1 MIKHR
6 HIVSL
11 LAGVAITMVSPA
23 PLEAATTLAE
33 LQNELTHYSKQG
45 EDALTFRTAGCRAM
59 VLADSQGSIGAVLI
73 HSITRRNSPEALVRM
88 MSNLITHGERPV
100 LRFSEDK
107 HSAMLIYPEICKREA
122 GNRKDMV
129 SARRLTVLH
138 NIFSNSHG
146 SCTPYRWHES
156 GISFRLNQSSGQ
168 LLCEI
173 TPDMSATIVEY
184 VEIRLPRDARSA
196 LVPAITGHDHGPR
209 ADARQ
214 LRMLSASLGGATVI
228 SNHPADATFLT
239 RKTNVFCL
247 GTQTRLQEANTQRTN
262 ANHYIF
268 PSLRF
273 PNTSVDTPTPETYT
287 DTPQGEQ
294 ASSTPSDTPSDTPS
308 AEPSAPAVPMPTPEE
323 ARREYIRRLQEM

>member
-1 MIKHR
+1 MIKLR
-6 HIVSL
+6 HIVSF

-33 LQNELTHYSKQG
+33 LQNELTHCSKQG
-45 EDALTFRTAGCRAM
+45 EDALTFRTQGCRAM
-59 VLADSQGSIGAVLI
+59 VLADNQGTIGAVLI
-73 HSITRRNSPEALVRM
+73 HSITRRNSTEATVRM
-88 MSNLITHGERPV
+88 MSNLITHGEKPE

-107 HSAMLIYPEICKREA
+107 HSAMLFYPEICKREA

-129 SARRLTVLH
+129 STRRLSVLH
-138 NIFSNSHG
+138 NIINNSHG
-146 SCTPYRWHES
+146 NCTPYRWRDS
-156 GISFRLNQSSGQ
+156 GISFRVQNSGQ

-184 VEIRLPRDARSA
+184 VEIRQPREARAA
-196 LVPAITGHDHGPR
+196 LIPTITGHNHGPR
-209 ADARQ
+209 VDSRQ

-228 SNHPADATFLT
+228 SNHPADGTYLT
-239 RKTNVFCL
+239 RKANVFCL

-273 PNTSVDTPTPETYT
+273 PDAPVPTPTPETNSSA
-287 DTPQGEQ
+287 PQGGQ
-294 ASSTPSDTPSDTPS
+294 GTSTPSDTHS
-308 AEPSAPAVPMPTPEE
+308 AAPAEASTAPAIPMPTPQE
-323 ARREYIRRLQEM
+323 ARREYIRSLQEM

>member
-1 MIKHR
+1 MLSLR

-23 PLEAATTLAE
+23 PLEAATTLTE

-45 EDALTFRTAGCRAM
+45 EDALTFRTDGCRAM
-59 VLADSQGSIGAVLI
+59 VLADSQGTIGAVLI
-73 HSITRRNSPEALVRM
+73 HSLTRRNSPEVLVQM
-88 MSNLITHGERPV
+88 MSRMITHGEKPV
-100 LRFSEDK
+100 LRYSEDK
-107 HSAMLIYPEICKREA
+107 HSAMLIYPEISKREA
-122 GNRKDMV
+122 GTMKDMV
-129 SARRLTVLH
+129 STRRLTVLH

-146 SCTPYRWHES
+146 NCTPYRWHDS

-168 LLCEI
+168 LICEI

-184 VEIRLPRDARSA
+184 VEIRQPRDARAA
-196 LVPAITGHDHGPR
+196 LIPNITGHNYGPR

-214 LRMLSASLGGATVI
+214 LRMLSASLGGATII
-228 SNHPADATFLT
+228 SNHPANATFLT

-273 PNTSVDTPTPETYT
+273 PDTPIPTPNPEAYT
-287 DTPQGEQ
+287 NTPQSEQ
-294 ASSTPSDTPSDTPS
+294 ASSTPS
-308 AEPSAPAVPMPTPEE
+308 AEPSAKPSAAPTAPAVPMPTPEE
-323 ARREYIRRLQEM
+323 ARREYIRALQEM